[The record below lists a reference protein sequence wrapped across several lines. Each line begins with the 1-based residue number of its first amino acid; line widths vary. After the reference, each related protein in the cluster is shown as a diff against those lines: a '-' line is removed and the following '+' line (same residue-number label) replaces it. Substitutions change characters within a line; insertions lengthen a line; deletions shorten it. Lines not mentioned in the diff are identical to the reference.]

1 MRVDRTTERVYHSGT
16 MATQDEDTLP
26 GLGRP
31 PRTRRQRRVL
41 TGVAGTL
48 ATLVVVVVEH
58 KWPAFAGLVHK
69 LIEGLGL

>member
-1 MRVDRTTERVYHSGT
+1 MTSAD
-16 MATQDEDTLP
+16 DTLP

-41 TGVAGTL
+41 TGVAGTV
-48 ATLVVVVVEH
+48 ATLLVSVAAAVVEH

-69 LIEGLGL
+69 VIEGLGL